1 MTYLVKKELSVVMI
15 EATLS
20 SAQTASQ
27 NDYVLFDTLRA
38 TGSHGVSLNSSTGAI
53 TLDTS
58 KHYHIQASMS
68 IDRASNTDS
77 YRFAWHDNSGTELT
91 AAQGAFDAN
100 WEWHNAVTTYGPP
113 TPTYTAVYQSAQP
126 LSEIRLRATTLGTN
140 STITKATSLLIMEIQ
155 P

>member
-1 MTYLVKKELSVVMI
+1 MTYLVNKELSVVMI

-53 TLDTS
+53 TLDPS
-58 KHYHIQASMS
+58 KHYHIQASADV
-68 IDRASNTDS
+68 DRAANTDS
-77 YRFAWHDNSGTELT
+77 YRFAWHDSNGTELT

-100 WEWHNAVTTYGPP
+100 WEWHNAVTTYGIP
-113 TPTYTAVYQSAQP
+113 TPTYTAIYQSAQP
-126 LSEIRLRATTLGTN
+126 LSEIRLRATTLGAN
-140 STITKATSLLIMEIQ
+140 STILKQFSLLILEIT